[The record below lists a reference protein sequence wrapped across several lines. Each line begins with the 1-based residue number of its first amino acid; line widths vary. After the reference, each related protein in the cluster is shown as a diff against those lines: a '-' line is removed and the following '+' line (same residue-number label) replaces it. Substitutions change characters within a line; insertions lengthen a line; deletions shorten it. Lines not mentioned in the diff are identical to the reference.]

1 MIELEKT
8 YISSS
13 METQIAEMIVRDEK
27 SNDYRFYHLFS
38 SLVFDKTKKE
48 LRFPILRE
56 IWRSG
61 VAVKRYLEYPCKS
74 PTTMIHVWKS
84 LSEYLS
90 KGAYI
95 ANFVDEKKVCEDIIL
110 IAAID
115 EKKRLVTIRYKKLT
129 GDIVEQTL
137 LFEEYADDFLSESFQ
152 KHLVR
157 FDIFDIVKQTGQVDR
172 KEVREHW
179 ENAKPCFLVCFKII
193 KHLLFHVS
201 KI

>member
-13 METQIAEMIVRDEK
+13 MEAQIAEMMGRDEK

-48 LRFPILRE
+48 LRLPILRE

-95 ANFVDEKKVCEDIIL
+95 VNFVDEKKVCEDIIL
-110 IAAID
+110 IVAID

-129 GDIVEQTL
+129 EDIVEQTL
-137 LFEEYADDFLSESFQ
+137 LFEEYADDFLS
-152 KHLVR
+152 
-157 FDIFDIVKQTGQVDR
+157 
-172 KEVREHW
+172 
-179 ENAKPCFLVCFKII
+179 
-193 KHLLFHVS
+193 
-201 KI
+201 

>member
-13 METQIAEMIVRDEK
+13 MEAQIAEMMGRDEK

-56 IWRSG
+56 IWESG

-74 PTTMIHVWKS
+74 PATMIHVWKS

-95 ANFVDEKKVCEDIIL
+95 VNFVDEKKAEEFDKMFPYK
-110 IAAID
+110 D
-115 EKKRLVTIRYKKLT
+115 KKKLP
-129 GDIVEQTL
+129 GQ
-137 LFEEYADDFLSESFQ
+137 LF
-152 KHLVR
+152 
-157 FDIFDIVKQTGQVDR
+157 
-172 KEVREHW
+172 
-179 ENAKPCFLVCFKII
+179 
-193 KHLLFHVS
+193 
-201 KI
+201 